1 MPACKLQ
8 IRHQLQCRQLAA
20 VYVHCLHSIKI
31 PHLSVCNKQYKV
43 TLRSNRQKVFC
54 VSMVSPQV
62 MLPRADGNMSLI
74 KNHPCWQNLWGFLK
88 CMCLV
93 FSITSCLEEQKVEAW
108 GATASFWHARGER
121 WGRAKKEDKFLRLCG
136 VRETFFFFSPQ
147 TFYELSLAREKETGT
162 RSKTAWSLTRP
173 SGKHFSRLTTSLWSL
188 RTSKLTHIIH
198 VDWREPRHTPWNW
211 SNTHQRYFI
220 YWTYYFN
227 FWDYRMSC
235 YNSSWYSALQKESA
249 LSNIHSNHLKL
260 IKFENAAVDDS

>member
-1 MPACKLQ
+1 MYVLG
-8 IRHQLQCRQLAA
+8 IFHYQLFRRAE
-20 VYVHCLHSIKI
+20 S
-31 PHLSVCNKQYKV
+31 
-43 TLRSNRQKVFC
+43 RSMR
-54 VSMVSPQV
+54 SYS
-62 MLPRADGNMSLI
+62 
-74 KNHPCWQNLWGFLK
+74 
-88 CMCLV
+88 
-93 FSITSCLEEQKVEAW
+93 
-108 GATASFWHARGER
+108 
-121 WGRAKKEDKFLRLCG
+121 KFLACQRG
-136 VRETFFFFSPQ
+136 KMREGKKRRQVPQTLWSQGDFFFFSPQ

-162 RSKTAWSLTRP
+162 RTKTAWSLTRP